1 MSAFTA
7 AELRVLR
14 YVCTVAAQVIPPNHP
29 SRTQAQSIAARVDA
43 ELDAELTVSL
53 ERNETDCAAP
63 ELNRDEYVGSAEAAR
78 LLGCS
83 QRRVQQRAAAGEL
96 PAVLVGRSY
105 AIKIGNREWQKN

>member
-1 MSAFTA
+1 MFNE
-7 AELRVLR
+7 AELRLLA
-14 YVCTVAAQVIPPNHP
+14 YVCAIAAQVIPANHP
-29 SRTQAQSIAARVDA
+29 SRTQARTIAVRV
-43 ELDAELTVSL
+43 ETEISRR
-53 ERNETDCAAP
+53 RNHGSETACTPP
-63 ELNRDEYVGSAEAAR
+63 ELNRDEYVGTAEAAR

>member
-29 SRTQAQSIAARVDA
+29 SRTQAQSIAARV
-43 ELDAELTVSL
+43 DAELTVSL